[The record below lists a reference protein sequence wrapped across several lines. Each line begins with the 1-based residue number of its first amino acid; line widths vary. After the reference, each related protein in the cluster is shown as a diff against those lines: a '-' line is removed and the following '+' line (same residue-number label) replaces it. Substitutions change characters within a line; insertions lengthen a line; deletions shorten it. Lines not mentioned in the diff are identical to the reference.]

1 MRKTIGR
8 SVAAAVLAAVTI
20 VPVAGVAQ
28 AAPKAPAAMSWKDKC
43 DCKKGHHHDDDDW
56 GRWGHWGGGLLSDLL
71 RILL

>member
-20 VPVAGVAQ
+20 VPVAGAAQ
-28 AAPKAPAAMSWKDKC
+28 AAPKAPAAAASKHKC
-43 DCKKGHHHDDDDW
+43 DCKKGHHDDDW
-56 GRWGHWGGGLLSDLL
+56 GRWGHWGGGLLTDLL